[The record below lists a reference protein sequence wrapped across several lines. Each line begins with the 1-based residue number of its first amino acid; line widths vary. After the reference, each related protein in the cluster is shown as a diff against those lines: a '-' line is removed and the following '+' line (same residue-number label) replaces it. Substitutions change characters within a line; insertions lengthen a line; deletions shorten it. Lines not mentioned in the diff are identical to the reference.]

1 VNAPSDIPDPADGR
15 ADASGSVT
23 SPRLRRPAMGASL
36 FSDVPGSTATD
47 AVVARTRTRRAA
59 PAETAADA
67 DATASDAPATPVP
80 DAPAQEPDGSE
91 VRPRTTRGRG
101 RRASS
106 APAEAASAPS
116 AESADPAAAGQDAS
130 ARPALREAAATG
142 DLTVIDTR
150 EEYLRAVDAIAAG
163 TGPIAVDAE
172 RASGFRYSQRAYLIQ
187 VFRRGAGTFLFDPP
201 AVGSFAELDAVI
213 RDVEWVLHAASQD
226 LACLREVGLDPQR
239 IFDTELASRLLGL
252 PRVGLGTV
260 VEELLGI
267 HLAKEHSAAD
277 WSTRP
282 LPRAWLVYAALDV
295 ELLVDVRDEIARRL
309 DEQGKTRIAEQEF
322 AATIA
327 KEAKPARVE
336 PWRRLSGLHGVR
348 GGRNLAVAKELWEA
362 RDAYAREVDT
372 SPGRLVPDGSL
383 VAVARVLPQSKRDL
397 AAVREFS
404 GRASRSEIDRWWAAV
419 ERGLAAT
426 EFPSLR
432 GTGESMP
439 PAKAW
444 ADKDPAADRRLKRAR
459 AAVQE
464 VADGMSLPQEN
475 LLTPEVLRR
484 VAWTPPADLA
494 PEAVGEALASWGA
507 RPWQIEA
514 AAPAVA
520 AAFVDADQ
528 ADDAA
533 DDGAS

>member
-1 VNAPSDIPDPADGR
+1 VNAPSDTPDLPASAVDAPS
-15 ADASGSVT
+15 ADAATAPPGAA
-23 SPRLRRPAMGASL
+23 RLGRPAVGTSL

-47 AVVARTRTRRAA
+47 GFAVRTRSRTR
-59 PAETAADA
+59 AADA
-67 DATASDAPATPVP
+67 PRADPPRADAP
-80 DAPAQEPDGSE
+80 PAS
-91 VRPRTTRGRG
+91 
-101 RRASS
+101 RR
-106 APAEAASAPS
+106 SAPS
-116 AESADPAAAGQDAS
+116 AAPASSPAEPASTDRAPADRAPAGDAPAS
-130 ARPALREAAATG
+130 TRPPLREAAATG
-142 DLTVIDTR
+142 DLAVIDSR
-150 EEYLRAVDAIAAG
+150 EEYLRAVEAIAAG
-163 TGPIAVDAE
+163 TGPVAVDAE

-201 AVGSFAELDAVI
+201 AIGDFAELDAVI

-309 DEQGKTRIAEQEF
+309 EEQGKAGIAEQEF
-322 AATIA
+322 QATIA

-348 GGRNLAVAKELWEA
+348 GGRNLAVARELWEA

-383 VAVARVLPQSKRDL
+383 VAVARALPQTKRDL

-426 EFPSLR
+426 EFPQLR
-432 GTGESMP
+432 GTGETMP
-439 PAKAW
+439 PPKAW

-459 AAVQE
+459 AAIQE
-464 VADGMSLPQEN
+464 VATAMSVPQEN

-484 VAWTPPADLA
+484 VAWTPPASLDA
-494 PEAVGEALASWGA
+494 ESVGEALAQWGA
-507 RPWQIEA
+507 RPWQVEA
-514 AAPAVA
+514 AAASVA
-520 AAFVDADQ
+520 SAFVDADQ
-528 ADDAA
+528 AGDATDDE
-533 DDGAS
+533 AS